1 MNRDK
6 GEVGVN
12 YGGFWIRFLATII
25 DTAVVMVVTALIGVV
40 LKVPKGV
47 ISEMVFG
54 DELYLSTHPLYS
66 LLLII
71 VGILY
76 FVGLPA
82 TPWRGTVGK
91 KVLGLEIVDT
101 NGDTISI
108 FRSIIR
114 NIARIFSSLL
124 LGLGYVIAAFHPK
137 KRALHD
143 LIANTYVIDVGKQ
156 MSYYQLVKSSDG

>member
-1 MNRDK
+1 M
-6 GEVGVN
+6 N

-25 DTAVVMVVTALIGVV
+25 DSAVVMVATALIGVV

-47 ISEMVFG
+47 ISEMIFG
-54 DELYLSTHPLYS
+54 DELYLSTYPLYS
-66 LLLII
+66 WILII

-76 FVGLPA
+76 FVGLPV
-82 TPWRGTVGK
+82 TTWRGTVGK
-91 KVLGLEIVDT
+91 KVLGIEIVDA

-114 NIARIFSSLL
+114 NIARIFSGLL
-124 LGLGYVIAAFHPK
+124 LCLGYIIAAFHPQ

-143 LIANTYVIDVGKQ
+143 LVANTYVVN
-156 MSYYQLVKSSDG
+156 VKRVNES

>member
-1 MNRDK
+1 M
-6 GEVGVN
+6 N

-25 DTAVVMVVTALIGVV
+25 DGAVVMVATALIGVV

-47 ISEMVFG
+47 ISEMIFG
-54 DELYLSTHPLYS
+54 DELYLSTYPLYS
-66 LLLII
+66 WILII

-82 TPWRGTVGK
+82 TTWRGTVGK
-91 KVLGLEIVDT
+91 KVLGIEIVDT

-114 NIARIFSSLL
+114 NIARIFSGLL
-124 LGLGYVIAAFHPK
+124 LCLGYIIAAFHPQ

-143 LIANTYVIDVGKQ
+143 LVANTYVVN
-156 MSYYQLVKSSDG
+156 VKRVNES

>member
-1 MNRDK
+1 M
-6 GEVGVN
+6 N

-25 DTAVVMVVTALIGVV
+25 DSAVAMVATALIGVV

-47 ISEMVFG
+47 ISEMIFG
-54 DELYLSTHPLYS
+54 DELFLSTYPLYS
-66 LLLII
+66 WILII

-82 TPWRGTVGK
+82 TTWRGTVGK
-91 KVLGLEIVDT
+91 KVLGIEIVDT

-114 NIARIFSSLL
+114 NIARIFSGLL
-124 LGLGYVIAAFHPK
+124 LCLGYIIAAIHPQ

-143 LIANTYVIDVGKQ
+143 LVANTYVVN
-156 MSYYQLVKSSDG
+156 VK

>member
-1 MNRDK
+1 M
-6 GEVGVN
+6 N

-25 DTAVVMVVTALIGVV
+25 DSAVVMVATALIGVV

-47 ISEMVFG
+47 ISEMIFG
-54 DELYLSTHPLYS
+54 DELYLSTYPLYS
-66 LLLII
+66 WILII

-82 TPWRGTVGK
+82 TTWRGTVGK
-91 KVLGLEIVDT
+91 KVLGIEIVDA

-114 NIARIFSSLL
+114 NIARIFSGLL
-124 LGLGYVIAAFHPK
+124 LCLGYIIAAFHPQ

-143 LIANTYVIDVGKQ
+143 LVANTYVVN
-156 MSYYQLVKSSDG
+156 VKRVNES